1 MIPNENLIRAV
12 GIERKSFKRGDAV
25 SFEGHIKDGV
35 VVFDEPVSLPEGTAV
50 RIEPVESRP
59 RKSLADRYKNVI
71 GAAVNLP
78 EDMAKNHD
86 HYLHGTPKQ

>member
-1 MIPNENLIRAV
+1 MSFHGHVEN
-12 GIERKSFKRGDAV
+12 
-25 SFEGHIKDGV
+25 GV
-35 VVFDEPVSLPEGTAV
+35 VVFDEPVSLPEGTPV
-50 RIEPVESRP
+50 RVEPVAAARGQTGTP
-59 RKSLADRYKNVI
+59 PKTLAERFGSVI